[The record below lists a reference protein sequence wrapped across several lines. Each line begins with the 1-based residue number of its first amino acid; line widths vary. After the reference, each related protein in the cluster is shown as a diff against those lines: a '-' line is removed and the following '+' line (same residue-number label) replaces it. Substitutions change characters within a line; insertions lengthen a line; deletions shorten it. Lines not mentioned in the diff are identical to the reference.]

1 MIKAT
6 DYFQRQEL
14 IDLTKD
20 LLRIPSHTGVET
32 QEKEVA
38 AYMLDFF
45 KKHDIH
51 AHLQHV
57 EKERSNVI
65 AFIKGKKSP
74 EGKSLMLN
82 GHIDTEKPDDMNE
95 DLFGAEMSSSDMFS
109 GEVKQGYIWG
119 RGAVDMKGPVAA
131 MMMTLVVLKRA
142 EQELDGDI
150 VFTGVVGEETRSKG
164 MESLVACEK
173 CLGQHDITLDGAV
186 VGEPTDFKY
195 VASHRGLVWL
205 DIRFKGKGAHSGKP
219 QHGVNA
225 IEKAVAYLNKVKEEL
240 YPKLKERRHDFM
252 GTSVMNIGTIKG
264 GTGQSTVA
272 EEALVRL
279 DRRYVEGETLESV
292 IQEYQDIADE
302 MIKEDPSFHIE
313 ISRTPESVSVLPHP
327 PLHTDKD
334 ESIVL
339 AVKKAIERVIGHE
352 PEVKTEY
359 GWTDGAL
366 ISEYMKIPT
375 VVFGP
380 GEIALAHTADER
392 IDIDDLVKSVEVY
405 THIAD
410 EFCVF

>member
-6 DYFQRQEL
+6 DYFQREEL
-14 IDLTKD
+14 INLTKD
-20 LLRIPSHTGVET
+20 LIRIPSHTGVET

-38 AYMLDFF
+38 EYMLDFF
-45 KKHDIH
+45 KKHGIH
-51 AHLQHV
+51 AHFQHV
-57 EKERSNVI
+57 EKERNNVI

-95 DLFGAEMSSSDMFS
+95 ALFGAEMSPKEIFS
-109 GEVKQGYIWG
+109 GNVRQGSIWG

-150 VFTGVVGEETRSKG
+150 VFSGVVGEETRSKG
-164 MESLVACEK
+164 MESLIACEK
-173 CLGQHDITLDGAV
+173 CLGDHDITLDGAV
-186 VGEPTDFKY
+186 VGEPTNFQY

-205 DIRFKGKGAHSGKP
+205 DIKFRGKGAHSGKP
-219 QHGVNA
+219 HQGVNA
-225 IEKAVAYLNKVKEEL
+225 IEKAVEFLNKVKEEL
-240 YPKLKERRHDFM
+240 YPKLKERKHDFM

-292 IQEYQDIADE
+292 IKEYQDLADKME
-302 MIKEDPSFHIE
+302 KEDPKVKIE
-313 ISRTPESVSVLPHP
+313 ISETPESVSVLPHP
-327 PLHTDKD
+327 PLDTGLD
-334 ESIVL
+334 ESIVI
-339 AVKKAIERVIGHE
+339 AVRDALERVLGYE
-352 PEVKTEY
+352 PEIHTEY

-366 ISEYMKIPT
+366 ISKYMNIPT

-380 GEIALAHTADER
+380 GDIALAHTAEEK
-392 IDIDDLVKSVEVY
+392 IDIDDLIKSVEVY
-405 THIAD
+405 TQIAD

>member
-1 MIKAT
+1 MIRAT

-20 LLRIPSHTGVET
+20 LLRIPSHVGVET

-38 AYMLDFF
+38 EYVLDFF
-45 KKHDIH
+45 KKHGIH

-65 AFIKGKKSP
+65 AFIKGRKTP

-95 DLFGAEMSSSDMFS
+95 DLFGAEMSSQDLFS

-150 VFTGVVGEETRSKG
+150 VFSGVVGEETRSKG
-164 MESLVACEK
+164 MESLVACEE
-173 CLGQHDITLDGAV
+173 CLGSHDISLDGAV

-205 DIRFKGKGAHSGKP
+205 DIKFKGKGAHSGKP
-219 QHGVNA
+219 QQGVNA
-225 IEKAVAYLNKVKEEL
+225 IEKAVEFLNKVREEL
-240 YPKLKERRHDFM
+240 YPKLKQRKHDFM

-292 IQEYQDIADE
+292 IQEYQDIADQ
-302 MIKEDPSFHIE
+302 MKKEDPSFEIE

-327 PLHTDKD
+327 PLNTGMD

-339 AVKKAIERVIGHE
+339 AVKEAIQEVIGQE
-352 PEVKTEY
+352 PEVQTEY

-366 ISEYMKIPT
+366 ISKYMKIPT

-380 GEIALAHTADER
+380 GDIALAHTAEEK
-392 IDIDDLVKSVEVY
+392 IEINDLVKSVEVY

-410 EFCVF
+410 KFCVF

>member
-1 MIKAT
+1 MINAA

-20 LLRIPSHTGVET
+20 LLRIPSHTGIET
-32 QEKEVA
+32 QEKEIA
-38 AYMLDFF
+38 AYMLNFF
-45 KKHDIH
+45 QKHGIH
-51 AHLQHV
+51 SHLQHV

-65 AFIKGKKSP
+65 AFIKGKNSP

-95 DLFGAEMSSSDMFS
+95 AFFGAEMSSSQIFS

-164 MESLVACEK
+164 MESLVACEE
-173 CLGQHDITLDGAV
+173 CLGSHDITLDGAV

-205 DIRFKGKGAHSGKP
+205 DIKFRGKGAHSGKP
-219 QHGVNA
+219 QYGINA
-225 IEKAVAYLNKVKEEL
+225 IEKAVEFLNKVREEL
-240 YPKLKERRHDFM
+240 YPKLKERKHAFM

-279 DRRYVEGETLESV
+279 DRRYVEGETLASV

-302 MIKEDPSFHIE
+302 MKKQDPRIHIE
-313 ISRTPESVSVLPHP
+313 ISQTPESVSVLPHP
-327 PLHTDKD
+327 PLNTGMD

-339 AVKKAIERVIGHE
+339 AVKHALQRVIGYE
-352 PEVKTEY
+352 PEVHTEY

-366 ISEYMKIPT
+366 ISNYMNIPT

-380 GEIALAHTADER
+380 GDIALAHTADEKV
-392 IDIDDLVKSVEVY
+392 DINDLVKSVQVY

>member
-20 LLRIPSHTGVET
+20 LLRIPSHVGVET

-38 AYMLDFF
+38 EYMLDFF
-45 KKHDIH
+45 KKHGIH
-51 AHLQHV
+51 SHLQHV
-57 EKERSNVI
+57 ENERSNVI
-65 AFIKGKKSP
+65 AFIKGKKTP

-95 DLFGAEMSSSDMFS
+95 ALFGAEMSSRDLFS

-150 VFTGVVGEETRSKG
+150 VFSGVVGEETRSKG
-164 MESLVACEK
+164 MESLVACEE
-173 CLGQHDITLDGAV
+173 CLGIHDILLDGAV

-205 DIRFKGKGAHSGKP
+205 DIKFKGKGAHSGKP
-219 QHGVNA
+219 QQGVNA
-225 IEKAVAYLNKVKEEL
+225 IEKAVEFLNKVKEEL
-240 YPKLKERRHDFM
+240 YPRLKERKHDFM

-292 IQEYQDIADE
+292 IQEYQDIADQ
-302 MIKEDPSFHIE
+302 MKKEDPSFDIE
-313 ISRTPESVSVLPHP
+313 INRTPESVSVLPHP
-327 PLHTDKD
+327 PLNTGMD

-339 AVKKAIERVIGHE
+339 AVKEAIEEVTGQE
-352 PEVKTEY
+352 PEVQTEY

-366 ISEYMKIPT
+366 ISKYMKIPT

-380 GEIALAHTADER
+380 GDIALAHTAEEK
-392 IDIDDLVKSVEVY
+392 IEINDLIKSVEVY

-410 EFCVF
+410 KFCVF

>member
-14 IDLTKD
+14 INLTKD
-20 LLRIPSHTGVET
+20 LLRIPSHVGVET

-45 KKHDIH
+45 QKHGIH

-65 AFIKGKKSP
+65 AFIKGRKSP

-95 DLFGAEMSSSDMFS
+95 ALFGAEISSRDLFS
-109 GEVKQGYIWG
+109 GKVKEGYIWG

-150 VFTGVVGEETRSKG
+150 VFSGVVGEETRSKG
-164 MESLVACEK
+164 MESLVACEE
-173 CLGQHDITLDGAV
+173 CLGSHDITLDGAV
-186 VGEPTDFKY
+186 VGEPTDFRY

-205 DIRFKGKGAHSGKP
+205 DIKFKGKGAHSGKP
-219 QHGVNA
+219 HQGINA
-225 IEKAVAYLNKVKEEL
+225 IEKAVEFLNKVKEEL
-240 YPKLKERRHDFM
+240 YPKLKERKHDFM

-279 DRRYVEGETLESV
+279 DRRYVEGESLESV

-302 MIKEDPSFHIE
+302 MKEKDPSFDIE
-313 ISRTPESVSVLPHP
+313 ICQTPESVSVLPHP
-327 PLHTDKD
+327 PLNTGMD

-339 AVKKAIERVIGHE
+339 AVKEALSRVLGEE
-352 PEVKTEY
+352 PEVQTEY

-366 ISEYMKIPT
+366 ISNYMKIPT

-380 GEIALAHTADER
+380 GDIALAHTSEEK
-392 IDIDDLVKSVEVY
+392 IEINDLVKSVEVY
-405 THIAD
+405 TQIAD

>member
-1 MIKAT
+1 MIRAT

-20 LLRIPSHTGVET
+20 LLRIPSHAGVET

-38 AYMLDFF
+38 AYILEFF
-45 KKHDIH
+45 RKHGIQ

-74 EGKSLMLN
+74 DGKSLMLN

-95 DLFGAEMSSSDMFS
+95 DLFGAEMSSSNMFG
-109 GEVKQGYIWG
+109 GEVRQGYIWG

-131 MMMTLVVLKRA
+131 MMMTLVVLKRV

-150 VFTGVVGEETRSKG
+150 VFSGVVGEETRSKG
-164 MESLVACEK
+164 MESLVACAK
-173 CLGQHDITLDGAV
+173 CLGDHDIVLDGAV
-186 VGEPTDFKY
+186 VGEPTDFQY

-205 DIRFKGKGAHSGKP
+205 DIKFKGKGAHSGKP
-219 QHGVNA
+219 QQGVNA
-225 IEKAVAYLNKVKEEL
+225 IEKAVAFLNRVKEEL

-302 MIKEDPSFHIE
+302 MKKEDPSLNIE

-327 PLHTDKD
+327 PLHTEMD

-352 PEVKTEY
+352 PEVHTEY

-366 ISEYMKIPT
+366 ISKYMKIPT

-380 GEIALAHTADER
+380 GDIALAHTAEEK

>member
-1 MIKAT
+1 MINAT

-32 QEKEVA
+32 QEKEIA
-38 AYMLDFF
+38 AYMLNFF
-45 KKHDIH
+45 QKHGIH
-51 AHLQHV
+51 SHLQHV

-65 AFIKGKKSP
+65 AFIKGKKAP

-95 DLFGAEMSSSDMFS
+95 ALFGAEMSSSQIFS

-164 MESLVACEK
+164 MESLVACER
-173 CLGQHDITLDGAV
+173 CLGDHDISLDGAV

-205 DIRFKGKGAHSGKP
+205 DVKFRGKGAHSGKP
-219 QHGVNA
+219 QQGINA
-225 IEKAVAYLNKVKEEL
+225 IEKAVVFLNKVREEL
-240 YPKLKERRHDFM
+240 YPKLKERKHDFM
-252 GTSVMNIGTIKG
+252 GTSVMNIGTIQG

-279 DRRYVEGETLESV
+279 DRRYVEGETLASV

-302 MIKEDPSFHIE
+302 MIKEDPRIHIE
-313 ISRTPESVSVLPHP
+313 ISQTPESVSVLPHP
-327 PLHTDKD
+327 PLNTGMD

-339 AVKKAIERVIGHE
+339 AVKQALQQVLGYE
-352 PEVKTEY
+352 PEVHTEY

-366 ISEYMKIPT
+366 ISNYMKIPT

-380 GEIALAHTADER
+380 GDIALAHTADEK
-392 IDIDDLVKSVEVY
+392 IDISDLVKSVQVY

>member
-1 MIKAT
+1 MINAT
-6 DYFQRQEL
+6 DYFDRQEL

-45 KKHDIH
+45 KKHGIQ
-51 AHLQHV
+51 AQLQPV

-65 AFIKGKKSP
+65 AFIKGRKTP

-95 DLFGAEMSSSDMFS
+95 DLFGAEMSRSDMFS
-109 GEVKQGYIWG
+109 AEVKQGCIWG

-150 VFTGVVGEETRSKG
+150 VFSGVVGEETRSKG
-164 MESLVACEK
+164 MESLVACEE

-219 QHGVNA
+219 HQGVNA
-225 IEKAVAYLNKVKEEL
+225 IEKAVAFLNKVKGEL
-240 YPKLKERRHDFM
+240 YPRLKERRHDFM

-264 GTGQSTVA
+264 GTGQ
-272 EEALVRL
+272 
-279 DRRYVEGETLESV
+279 
-292 IQEYQDIADE
+292 
-302 MIKEDPSFHIE
+302 
-313 ISRTPESVSVLPHP
+313 
-327 PLHTDKD
+327 
-334 ESIVL
+334 
-339 AVKKAIERVIGHE
+339 
-352 PEVKTEY
+352 
-359 GWTDGAL
+359 
-366 ISEYMKIPT
+366 
-375 VVFGP
+375 
-380 GEIALAHTADER
+380 
-392 IDIDDLVKSVEVY
+392 
-405 THIAD
+405 
-410 EFCVF
+410 

>member
-1 MIKAT
+1 MIKAR
-6 DYFQRQEL
+6 DHFQRQEL

-20 LLRIPSHTGVET
+20 LIRIPSHKGVKT

-38 AYMLDFF
+38 EYMLAFF
-45 KKHDIH
+45 KSYGIE
-51 AHLQHV
+51 AFLQHV
-57 EKERSNVI
+57 EKERHNVI
-65 AFIKGKKSP
+65 AFIKGTKSA
-74 EGKSLMLN
+74 EGRSLMLN

-95 DLFGAEMSSSDMFS
+95 DLFGAEMSSTDLFS

-131 MMMTLVVLKRA
+131 MMMTLVALKRA
-142 EQELDGDI
+142 EQNLEGDI
-150 VFTGVVGEETRSKG
+150 VFSGVVGEETRSKG
-164 MESLVACEK
+164 MESLVACEE
-173 CLGQHDITLDGAV
+173 CLSQHDITLDGAV
-186 VGEPTDFKY
+186 VGEPTDFQY

-205 DIRFKGKGAHSGKP
+205 DIKFTGKGAHSGKP
-219 QHGVNA
+219 QQGVNA
-225 IEKAVAYLNKVKEEL
+225 IEKAVEFLNKVKTDL
-240 YPKLKERRHDFM
+240 YPKLKERTHDFM

-302 MIKEDPSFHIE
+302 MTKTDPSFRIE

-327 PLHTDKD
+327 PLHTEAD
-334 ESIVL
+334 ESIVV
-339 AVKKAIERVIGHE
+339 AVKEAIQRVTGFE
-352 PEVKTEY
+352 PEIHTEY

-366 ISEYMKIPT
+366 ISKYMKIPT

-380 GEIALAHTADER
+380 GDIALAHTSEEK
-392 IDIDDLVKSVEVY
+392 IVIDDLMKSVEVY
-405 THIAD
+405 TQIAD
-410 EFCVF
+410 AFCVF

>member
-1 MIKAT
+1 MIRAT

-20 LLRIPSHTGVET
+20 LLRIPSHVGVET
-32 QEKEVA
+32 QEKKVA
-38 AYMLDFF
+38 EYVLDFF
-45 KKHDIH
+45 KKHGIH

-65 AFIKGKKSP
+65 AFIKGRKTP

-95 DLFGAEMSSSDMFS
+95 DLFGAEMSSQDLFS

-150 VFTGVVGEETRSKG
+150 VFSGVVGEETRSKG
-164 MESLVACEK
+164 MESLVACEE
-173 CLGQHDITLDGAV
+173 CLGSHDISLDGAV

-205 DIRFKGKGAHSGKP
+205 DIKFKGKGAHSGKP
-219 QHGVNA
+219 QQGVNA
-225 IEKAVAYLNKVKEEL
+225 IEKAVEFLNKVREEL
-240 YPKLKERRHDFM
+240 YPKLKQRKHDFM

-292 IQEYQDIADE
+292 IQEYQDIADQ
-302 MIKEDPSFHIE
+302 MKKEDPSFEIE

-327 PLHTDKD
+327 PLNTGMD

-339 AVKKAIERVIGHE
+339 AVKEAIQEVIGQE
-352 PEVKTEY
+352 PEVQTEY

-366 ISEYMKIPT
+366 ISKYMKIPT

-380 GEIALAHTADER
+380 GDIALAHTAEEK
-392 IDIDDLVKSVEVY
+392 IEINDLVKSVEVY

-410 EFCVF
+410 KFCVF

>member
-1 MIKAT
+1 MINAT
-6 DYFQRQEL
+6 EYFKRQEL

-32 QEKEVA
+32 QEKKVA
-38 AYMLDFF
+38 EYMLAFF
-45 KKHDIH
+45 KKHGIH
-51 AHLQHV
+51 AYLQHV
-57 EKERSNVI
+57 EKERHNVI

-95 DLFGAEMSSSDMFS
+95 DLFGAEISDSDIFS
-109 GEVKQGYIWG
+109 GDVKQGYLWG

-142 EQELDGDI
+142 EQDLDGDI
-150 VFTGVVGEETRSKG
+150 VFSGVVGEETRSKG
-164 MESLVACEK
+164 MESLVACEE
-173 CLGQHDITLDGAV
+173 CLSQHGITLDGAV
-186 VGEPTDFKY
+186 VGEPTDFQY

-205 DIRFKGKGAHSGKP
+205 DIKFTGKGAHSGKP
-219 QHGVNA
+219 QQGVNA
-225 IEKAVAYLNKVKEEL
+225 IEKAVEFLNRVKTEL
-240 YPKLKERRHDFM
+240 YPKLKERTHEFM

-302 MIKEDPSFHIE
+302 MTREDPRFKIE
-313 ISRTPESVSVLPHP
+313 ISRTPESVSALTHP
-327 PLHTDKD
+327 PLHTDRD
-334 ESIVL
+334 ESIVV
-339 AVKKAIERVIGHE
+339 AVKKAIERVTGHE
-352 PEVKTEY
+352 PDIHTEY

-366 ISEYMKIPT
+366 ISKYMKIPT

-380 GEIALAHTADER
+380 GDIALAHTAEEK
-392 IDIDDLVKSVEVY
+392 IGIDDLVKSVEVY